1 MDTACTHSGTNK
13 EQPVFGNLENLG
25 VPVVDDSPFST
36 HSGTNK
42 EQPVSGNLENLGVA
56 VVDDSPFSILLVG
69 S

>member
-1 MDTACTHSGTNK
+1 MH
-13 EQPVFGNLENLG
+13 VFTRTW
-25 VPVVDDSPFST
+25 SPQS